1 LRNLETPKKLSFSI
15 CGYPAQLPPAG
26 WGFNSIGYIEIA
38 SGSSCLFTVNITGE
52 ILNSGVSRNA
62 AHGTLQQLVLLI
74 FWPGVTQT
82 LFMDRDFV
90 GDERGLIRVV
100 GLTVVVI
107 GWLYLFGAR
116 TGGRQFIAA
125 SVIDRLIFVPVVL
138 LPLAFT
144 GVFPHLLVAFTIL
157 DMSLAVG
164 AWVLFNGE
172 K

>member
-1 LRNLETPKKLSFSI
+1 MFLTKNLLERPANLSAASVYSAVNGVI
-15 CGYPAQLPPAG
+15 YLTAG
-26 WGFNSIGYIEIA
+26 
-38 SGSSCLFTVNITGE
+38 
-52 ILNSGVSRNA
+52 
-62 AHGTLQQLVLLI
+62 VLLI
-74 FWPGVTQT
+74 VWPGVTQT

-90 GDERGLIRVV
+90 GDERGLVRVL

-125 SVIDRLIFVPVVL
+125 TVIDRLIFVPVVL

-144 GVFPHLLVAFTIL
+144 GVFPHVLVAFTIL

-164 AWVLFNGE
+164 AWLLLSRE
-172 K
+172 I

>member
-1 LRNLETPKKLSFSI
+1 MSLIKELLERPPNLSSASVYSAFNGVIYLT
-15 CGYPAQLPPAG
+15 AG
-26 WGFNSIGYIEIA
+26 
-38 SGSSCLFTVNITGE
+38 
-52 ILNSGVSRNA
+52 
-62 AHGTLQQLVLLI
+62 VLLI
-74 FWPGVTQT
+74 VWPGVTQT

-125 SVIDRLIFVPVVL
+125 SVVDRLIFAPVVL

-144 GVFPHLLVAFTIL
+144 GVFPHLLVAFTVL
-157 DMSLAVG
+157 DMGLAVG
-164 AWVLFNGE
+164 AWLLFSRE
-172 K
+172 T

>member
-1 LRNLETPKKLSFSI
+1 MSLIKELLERPPNLSSASVYSAFNGVIYLT
-15 CGYPAQLPPAG
+15 AG
-26 WGFNSIGYIEIA
+26 
-38 SGSSCLFTVNITGE
+38 
-52 ILNSGVSRNA
+52 
-62 AHGTLQQLVLLI
+62 VLLI
-74 FWPGVTQT
+74 VWP
-82 LFMDRDFV
+82 MHRDFV
-90 GDERGLIRVV
+90 GNERGLIRVV

-125 SVIDRLIFVPVVL
+125 SVVDRLIFVPVVL

-164 AWVLFNGE
+164 AWLLLSRE

>member
-1 LRNLETPKKLSFSI
+1 MFLTKNLLERPANLSAASVYSAVNGVI
-15 CGYPAQLPPAG
+15 YLTAG
-26 WGFNSIGYIEIA
+26 
-38 SGSSCLFTVNITGE
+38 
-52 ILNSGVSRNA
+52 
-62 AHGTLQQLVLLI
+62 VLLI
-74 FWPGVTQT
+74 VWPGVMQA

-90 GDERGLIRVV
+90 GDERGLVRVL

-125 SVIDRLIFVPVVL
+125 TVIDRLIFVPVVL

-144 GVFPHLLVAFTIL
+144 GVFPHVLVAFTIL

-164 AWVLFNGE
+164 AWLLLSRE
-172 K
+172 T